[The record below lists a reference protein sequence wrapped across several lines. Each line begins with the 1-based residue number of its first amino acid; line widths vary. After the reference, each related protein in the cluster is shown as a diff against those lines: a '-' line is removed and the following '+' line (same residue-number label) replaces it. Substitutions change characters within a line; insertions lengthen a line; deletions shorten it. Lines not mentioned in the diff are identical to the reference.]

1 MSKTSHARH
10 EHEQTT
16 NPNAHAELEAMEANS
31 FAHRHKTLIW
41 VVIIGMFVMFPIVF
55 GILAVLNAF

>member
-1 MSKTSHARH
+1 MSRTSHARH
-10 EHEQTT
+10 EHEQTA
-16 NPNAHAELEAMEANS
+16 NPNAHAELEAMEGNS
-31 FAHRHKTLIW
+31 FAHRHKALIW